1 MNNTTK
7 VILGVAVGAL
17 AGAVTGLLLAPDDGA
32 KTRKKITKETDKLRH
47 SLSDAVNESLE
58 AAKGKYNTLLDDWAS
73 SGRKSITKAKN
84 KVKAES

>member
-32 KTRKKITKETDKLRH
+32 KTRKKLTKETDKLRN
-47 SLSDAVNESLE
+47 SITDALAESLE
-58 AAKGKYNTLLDDWAS
+58 AAKGTYNNMLDEYARA
-73 SGRKSITKAKN
+73 GKKSITKAKN
-84 KVKAES
+84 QAKVEA

>member
-17 AGAVTGLLLAPDDGA
+17 AGAVTGLLLAPEDGE

-47 SLSDAVNESLE
+47 SITDAVTESLE
-58 AAKGKYNTLLDDWAS
+58 AAKGKYNTMLDDYARA
-73 SGRKSITKAKN
+73 GRKAISKAKEN
-84 KVKAES
+84 AKVEA

>member
-17 AGAVTGLLLAPDDGA
+17 AGAVTGLLLAPEDGA

-47 SLSDAVNESLE
+47 SISDAVSESLE
-58 AAKGKYNTLLDDWAS
+58 AAKGKYNTLLDEYARA
-73 SGRKSITKAKN
+73 GRKSITKAKN
-84 KVKAES
+84 KAKADA